1 MPYLLAKSTSAGL
14 TWSLKE
20 APADMLSARP
30 RAVALSGGALIVAG
44 GRPGLNFWVSVDGG
58 EHFETFDI
66 PTLHNR
72 LMTSEADRFCRE
84 FENATL
90 SLGWAE
96 SSCYT
101 QTTAL
106 SADTGL
112 VCYERQGHG
121 SGGYSGK
128 QPKQCDPAGSS
139 IYCMRVRVKSDD
151 GLRAQQTSPGRCPCQ
166 LEKFCRPLPVRHAR
180 EVVAFSS
187 YGGFPQAKTPQLLNF
202 DYSAITMVGLY
213 WNQPLR
219 VWANGSLDIV
229 SDTAHPWP
237 DARTVCTVH
246 SRGARII
253 VGVGKF
259 ASDDNAYVGNASHPM
274 YWFLTSAESRARA
287 ARELA
292 AAVIAT
298 GLDGIQVRR
307 TRIAWDLACQSQA
320 VIVWTGGC

>member
-1 MPYLLAKSTSAGL
+1 
-14 TWSLKE
+14 
-20 APADMLSARP
+20 MLSARP

-101 QTTAL
+101 QTIAL

-139 IYCMRVRVKSDD
+139 IYCMRVRVK
-151 GLRAQQTSPGRCPCQ
+151 A
-166 LEKFCRPLPVRHAR
+166 
-180 EVVAFSS
+180 
-187 YGGFPQAKTPQLLNF
+187 
-202 DYSAITMVGLY
+202 
-213 WNQPLR
+213 
-219 VWANGSLDIV
+219 
-229 SDTAHPWP
+229 
-237 DARTVCTVH
+237 
-246 SRGARII
+246 
-253 VGVGKF
+253 
-259 ASDDNAYVGNASHPM
+259 
-274 YWFLTSAESRARA
+274 
-287 ARELA
+287 
-292 AAVIAT
+292 
-298 GLDGIQVRR
+298 
-307 TRIAWDLACQSQA
+307 
-320 VIVWTGGC
+320 